1 MFFYRAS
8 GPSVKYKFVSCY
20 YIVILFPLM
29 LAFSGNAAE
38 KIYGVAS
45 VGYANSK
52 FDQGEVDSGSFKLGV
67 GYQFHPQWYAELG
80 FQQLSNQNFI
90 DQLPMTLPDV
100 SNFDYGMQGDAI
112 FASLLGKASGR
123 LGELYYRVGIVK
135 AEVKGQHVEAS
146 SICNLGTGSEFSVD
160 SGETFNLC
168 EYDEGSLAGVFGIG
182 FDFYIGVNMMLRTE
196 VEHISGENGLQTN
209 AGYVGLRY
217 NF

>member
-1 MFFYRAS
+1 M
-8 GPSVKYKFVSCY
+8 KYKCVSCY
-20 YIVILFPLM
+20 YIVILSLPVLS
-29 LAFSGNAAE
+29 FSGFTAE

-45 VGYANSK
+45 VGFTNSD
-52 FDQGEVDSGSFKLGV
+52 FEQNEADGGSFKLGL

-80 FQQLSNQNFI
+80 FQQLSNQSFI
-90 DQLPMTLPDV
+90 EQLPITLPDV
-100 SNFDYGMQGDAI
+100 GEFDYGMQGDAI
-112 FASLLGKASGR
+112 FASLLGKASGKM
-123 LGELYYRVGIVK
+123 GELFYRVGIVK
-135 AEVKGQHVEAS
+135 AEVKGQQIES
-146 SICNLGTGSEFSVD
+146 SGGCNLGTGREFSVD

-196 VEHISGENGLQTN
+196 VEHISGENGLETN